1 MTHPAATLTRR
12 LALAA
17 AATSL
22 LSPWALAQTPA
33 PTAAP
38 KQKLVVQ
45 MSDAEPAK
53 WNLALNN
60 IKNVQD
66 DLGAANTDIVLVT
79 YGPGIGMTRFDAP
92 TAGRI
97 TEALKAG
104 VKVLVCE
111 NTMTNQRVNKAD
123 MHPEV
128 GYVKAGA
135 SEIMRRQQQGYAYL
149 RP

>member
-1 MTHPAATLTRR
+1 MTRPCSRRVALLGLTPLVAAPL
-12 LALAA
+12 LM
-17 AATSL
+17 TSL
-22 LSPWALAQTPA
+22 GAQAQSTP
-33 PTAAP
+33 P
-38 KQKLVVQ
+38 KQRLVVQ

-111 NTMTNQRVNKAD
+111 NTMTNQRLNKAD

>member
-1 MTHPAATLTRR
+1 
-12 LALAA
+12 
-17 AATSL
+17 
-22 LSPWALAQTPA
+22 
-33 PTAAP
+33 
-38 KQKLVVQ
+38 
-45 MSDAEPAK
+45 MSDADPAK

-60 IKNVQD
+60 IRNVQD

-92 TAGRI
+92 TASRVG
-97 TEALKAG
+97 EAIKAG
-104 VKVLVCE
+104 VTVLVCE

-123 MHPEV
+123 MHPDV
-128 GYVKAGA
+128 RYVKAGA

>member
-1 MTHPAATLTRR
+1 M
-12 LALAA
+12 
-17 AATSL
+17 TSL
-22 LSPWALAQTPA
+22 GAQAQSTP
-33 PTAAP
+33 P
-38 KQKLVVQ
+38 KQRLVVQ

-111 NTMTNQRVNKAD
+111 NTMTNQRLNKAD

>member
-1 MTHPAATLTRR
+1 MPTPPRR

-17 AATSL
+17 AAAAL
-22 LSPWALAQTPA
+22 LSPWAVAQTP
-33 PTAAP
+33 AP

-45 MSDAEPAK
+45 MSDPDPAK

-111 NTMTNQRVNKAD
+111 NTMTNQRLNKAD

>member
-1 MTHPAATLTRR
+1 MTHPMPTPPRR

-17 AATSL
+17 AAAAL
-22 LSPWALAQTPA
+22 LSPWAVAQTL
-33 PTAAP
+33 AP

-45 MSDAEPAK
+45 MSDADPAK

-111 NTMTNQRVNKAD
+111 NTMTNQRLNKAD